1 MENKRQKSLQRILT
15 QRHNDLYY
23 LQNENF
29 NSNLHVLCLDRWNL
43 NLRFAL
49 TVSNDYFKHV
59 HRNKN
64 R

>member
-29 NSNLHVLCLDRWNL
+29 NSNLHVLCLDR
-43 NLRFAL
+43 
-49 TVSNDYFKHV
+49 
-59 HRNKN
+59 
-64 R
+64 